1 MGWCSQH
8 LPQIG
13 YFVGAQSLVCSKHN
27 LGWLPAFEA
36 QVRSTS
42 VSCSVFEA
50 PCSLASR
57 FEVQLGGR
65 YKLALGSGAVAQTR
79 PMAC

>member
-13 YFVGAQSLVCSKHN
+13 YFVLLVCSKHT
-27 LGWLPAFEA
+27 LGWSPAFEA
-36 QVRSTS
+36 EVHSTL

-50 PCSLASR
+50 RCSLASR
-57 FEVQLGGR
+57 FELQLGGR
-65 YKLALGSGAVAQTR
+65 YKLALGSGAVAQT
-79 PMAC
+79 PPLAC